1 LEDQVLFDN
10 SYRGLPFK
18 QRRKNGKDETKLR
31 KRCVPKPQETEILYR
46 HLAVDTQDYSFW
58 WRVRAYDKKLN
69 SYGVACGQADTI
81 QEIDKIWEGKFYGG
95 RCEAGIIDVGGHRG
109 TEVANW
115 VKDKPSLLM
124 YKGRGQQVLDP
135 WKLSDNIARL
145 MLVNPNYYKV
155 QLLYKMYDQDFA
167 DKLGWYLEP
176 ELDEDYLLQML
187 DHKLD
192 TKNKRSLRPNQDVY
206 DNYVSTGNDHLF
218 DCEKML
224 MPLNDYYLQ
233 KVYGTKKKS
242 SGRKR

>member
-1 LEDQVLFDN
+1 
-10 SYRGLPFK
+10 
-18 QRRKNGKDETKLR
+18 
-31 KRCVPKPQETEILYR
+31 
-46 HLAVDTQDYSFW
+46 
-58 WRVRAYDKKLN
+58 
-69 SYGVACGQADTI
+69 
-81 QEIDKIWEGKFYGG
+81 
-95 RCEAGIIDVGGHRG
+95 VGGHRG